1 MLQWRRPAVDQVV
14 GVTCRAERSARWCR
28 GDADAPVHSRAPSR
42 LDVVHHLAEV
52 NVARLLAPLDDPSM
66 RDFVAAVGPVERLAA
81 ASSGFVWRLADQGG
95 HGVCVQPDDGG
106 PVFVN
111 LTLWRDYDALHVFTY
126 RSPHADHLKRRLRWF
141 APTPQPSTALWW
153 VPAGTRP
160 TLDDALRRLRLLRT
174 YGPTPKA
181 FSLRRR
187 FDPDGRPAERRRP
200 RPDRASAGPRTGR
213 GR

>member
-1 MLQWRRPAVDQVV
+1 VA
-14 GVTCRAERSARWCR
+14 
-28 GDADAPVHSRAPSR
+28 
-42 LDVVHHLAEV
+42 HHLAEV
-52 NVARLLAPLDDPSM
+52 NVARMLAPLDDPLL

-81 ASSGFVWRLADQGG
+81 AGAGFVWRLADEGG

-106 PVFVN
+106 PVLVN
-111 LTLWRDYDALHVFTY
+111 VTLWQDYDSLHVFTY
-126 RSPHADHLKRRLRWF
+126 RSAHAEYLKRRSRWF

-153 VPAGTRP
+153 VAAGSRP
-160 TLDDALRRLRLLRT
+160 TLDDALRRLTLLRT

-187 FDPDGRPAERRRP
+187 FDPQGRPVVRRNS
-200 RPDRASAGPRTGR
+200 RPDRAWTGSRTGR